1 MKFIIFQPI
10 IFKKTNL
17 KFNKLNYIIK
27 INIYFIY
34 LFINVGVWISLHVS
48 QLIPRILKLTII

>member
-10 IFKKTNL
+10 IFKKKL

-34 LFINVGVWISLHVS
+34 L
-48 QLIPRILKLTII
+48 LTWVFELTCVYLN

>member
-10 IFKKTNL
+10 IFKKKKL

-34 LFINVGVWISLHVS
+34 L
-48 QLIPRILKLTII
+48 LTWVFELACVYLN

>member
-34 LFINVGVWISLHVS
+34 L
-48 QLIPRILKLTII
+48 LT